1 MRALIRM
8 KVFPKEKVSSLWAN
22 EFAYNKKIIEI
33 LLNIGYEPK
42 IPAIYESKVEAESTP
57 PNEEGVNDNSRLEH
71 NEIINNLTKLKENIS
86 SLENYSVSNNEPFLD
101 FYARNAQ
108 KILGNSKECLK
119 IFKDAPE
126 DIQDEEKK
134 RLIMLGYTSK
144 GQSNFLVVAV
154 NPEEIH
160 IRIRQG
166 LFNRLRACATEICDK
181 SKKHRDRINQFF
193 GFIQL
198 WRKEAYLVPDSKIEV
213 MESKRD
219 EPTISGQIIDSAL
232 KEVYRNDKAEFILMI
247 LAAIIAIIGF
257 VYTPSSASYFKN
269 ILDHL
274 GGNYEVSYVQGAME
288 RIYSAFLVTFFVT
301 FINIIIKIN
310 SVRIDKPIVWNSG
323 IKAERGS
330 K

>member
-8 KVFPKEKVSSLWAN
+8 KVLPKQEISKLWAN
-22 EFAYNKKIIEI
+22 EFAYNKKIIDI

-42 IPAIYESKVEAESTP
+42 IPAMYDLKGEGGSITANSETLDDTSKI
-57 PNEEGVNDNSRLEH
+57 EH
-71 NEIINNLTKLKENIS
+71 NKIIEQLIARKENSEDIKS
-86 SLENYSVSNNEPFLD
+86 SVSSDESFLD
-101 FYARNAQ
+101 FYAKKAQ
-108 KILGNSKECLK
+108 EILGNSKECLK

-126 DIQDEEKK
+126 DIQDEEKR

-154 NPEEIH
+154 NPQEIH

-166 LFNRLRACATEICDK
+166 LFNRLRACATEICEK
-181 SKKHRDRINQFF
+181 SKEYRNQSGWLF
-193 GFIQL
+193 GIGHIF
-198 WRKEAYLVPDSKIEV
+198 KKTAYFVPDSKIEV

-232 KEVYRNDKAEFILMI
+232 KEVFRNDKAEFILMI
-247 LAAIIAIIGF
+247 LSAGIAIVGF
-257 VYTPSSASYFKN
+257 IYTPSYAPYFKN
-269 ILDHL
+269 ILEHIVGTYDVL
-274 GGNYEVSYVQGAME
+274 YVQGAME
-288 RIYSAFLVTFFVT
+288 RIYSAFLVTAFVT

-310 SVRIDKPIVWNSG
+310 SVRLDKPIVWNSG